1 MCIQKCRMHYHD
13 DDVIRVIKNFRHQ
26 RVVIE
31 LLVLIF
37 HSLGISFDNSQADI
51 INHRFVPNVL
61 LLTIFSLA
69 SIHENIYS

>member
-1 MCIQKCRMHYHD
+1 MCFQKCRIHYH

-37 HSLGISFDNSQADI
+37 HSLRISFDNSQADI

-61 LLTIFSLA
+61 LLIIFSLA